1 MPLLAL
7 AESAALD
14 GDIIS
19 DHPPNHSFVV
29 REFHERD
36 TSAVVWKHVESEAN
50 PVPLHFAGARTSFYW
65 NSSGSMRL
73 TVNDCVEY
81 NPLEALLLLS
91 NALQVLALLI
101 AVSPLRVYYRHLAH
115 KNECETIRMPYFS
128 LYYHSVLSSS
138 YRSSCWYPSTSSGI
152 ALHCRS
158 ISCLSPGLS
167 LAAFVG
173 KKNKKFP
180 YNKPSGFYGSILM
193 CHIASILRHPCGILW
208 WKGGRFSLWKQHVG
222 ITLWIWS
229 LELLLLEWIHHN
241 MKNNRPK
248 IG

>member
-7 AESAALD
+7 TESEALD

-29 REFHERD
+29 REFREKE
-36 TSAVVWKHVESEAN
+36 TSAVVRKHVESEAN
-50 PVPLHFAGARTSFYW
+50 PMPLHFAGARTSFYW

-73 TVNDCVEY
+73 TLNDCVEY

-91 NALQVLALLI
+91 NVLQVLALLI
-101 AVSPLRVYYRHLAH
+101 AIFPLRVYYRHLAH

-138 YRSSCWYPSTSSGI
+138 YTGAPVDIHLFRHRT
-152 ALHCRS
+152 ALQIHQLFITRA
-158 ISCLSPGLS
+158 

-180 YNKPSGFYGSILM
+180 YNKPSGFYGGILM
-193 CHIASILRHPCGILW
+193 CHIASILRHPCGIL
-208 WKGGRFSLWKQHVG
+208 
-222 ITLWIWS
+222 
-229 LELLLLEWIHHN
+229 
-241 MKNNRPK
+241 
-248 IG
+248 